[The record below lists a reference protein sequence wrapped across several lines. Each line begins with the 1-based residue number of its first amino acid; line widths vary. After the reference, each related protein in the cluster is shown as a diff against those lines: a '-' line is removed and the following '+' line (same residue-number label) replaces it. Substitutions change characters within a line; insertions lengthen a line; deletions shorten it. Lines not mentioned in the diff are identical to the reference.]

1 MRLIED
7 IYLHTMV
14 YLLSLFPLDTY
25 YLLGLLIMINTKYLL
40 LALQWTA
47 EIYQQDTGRS
57 DIPLSELH
65 EFFSEALNRY
75 VELESGIVDDSEVS
89 DDLAA

>member
-1 MRLIED
+1 
-7 IYLHTMV
+7 MV

-25 YLLGLLIMINTKYLL
+25 DFYIGLIMINTKYLL
-40 LALQWTA
+40 LAFQWTA
-47 EIYQQDTGRS
+47 EVYQLDTGRS